1 MKSGYHVLYFKT
13 EEFKKESMR
22 RTKDS
27 RNADK
32 TMIGKLGF
40 ILEAARKRI
49 FRFFS
54 ILQDYTVIILTGSV
68 LLQMDYVECRL
79 RKGICRE

>member
-1 MKSGYHVLYFKT
+1 
-13 EEFKKESMR
+13 MR

-54 ILQDYTVIILTGSV
+54 ILQDSTVIILTGSV

>member
-1 MKSGYHVLYFKT
+1 
-13 EEFKKESMR
+13 
-22 RTKDS
+22 
-27 RNADK
+27 
-32 TMIGKLGF
+32 MIGKLGF

>member
-1 MKSGYHVLYFKT
+1 
-13 EEFKKESMR
+13 MR
-22 RTKDS
+22 RTKV
-27 RNADK
+27 AGMQIK
-32 TMIGKLGF
+32 TMIGKLGSF
-40 ILEAARKRI
+40 LEAARKRI

>member
-13 EEFKKESMR
+13 EFKKESMR

>member
-1 MKSGYHVLYFKT
+1 
-13 EEFKKESMR
+13 MR

-49 FRFFS
+49 FRYYLTLIYKQLKRFKQ
-54 ILQDYTVIILTGSV
+54 LAIILTVDSRHGLMPLNS
-68 LLQMDYVECRL
+68 
-79 RKGICRE
+79 

>member
-1 MKSGYHVLYFKT
+1 
-13 EEFKKESMR
+13 MR

-54 ILQDYTVIILTGSV
+54 ILQDYTVIT
-68 LLQMDYVECRL
+68 
-79 RKGICRE
+79 

>member
-1 MKSGYHVLYFKT
+1 
-13 EEFKKESMR
+13 MR

-54 ILQDYTVIILTGSV
+54 ITVIILTGSV